1 MTGGEAGCG
10 SADSADENART
21 VGAFTKRAERPGAPD
36 GYEGNLCFRPFH
48 RKYDLKKHLRSP
60 REKYLVY

>member
-21 VGAFTKRAERPGAPD
+21 VGDVTVTEVTFVLQVGKKTLAEH
-36 GYEGNLCFRPFH
+36 FV
-48 RKYDLKKHLRSP
+48 K
-60 REKYLVY
+60 

>member
-21 VGAFTKRAERPGAPD
+21 VGGVRLHQQEGQGEQEGQEIVMVRKAKFVRQVGEKKTLAE
-36 GYEGNLCFRPFH
+36 
-48 RKYDLKKHLRSP
+48 HLV
-60 REKYLVY
+60 K